1 MKHCK
6 HFYSWCR
13 PCNYYPWLEFLPHK
27 YLTMLLEDMEECM
40 EKTDLYS
47 PILFIQEFLSYK
59 CLIIAVVVYFRCDGC
74 NKQKYKLCN
83 SDSALLCKQV
93 TVFVF
98 RKLPSQLCSAT
109 LPLQSRY
116 LFSHSLRQNLVLMLL
131 QARYESANS
140 FI

>member
-1 MKHCK
+1 
-6 HFYSWCR
+6 
-13 PCNYYPWLEFLPHK
+13 
-27 YLTMLLEDMEECM
+27 MEECM

-59 CLIIAVVVYFRCDGC
+59 CLIIAVVAYFRCDGC

-109 LPLQSRY
+109 LPL
-116 LFSHSLRQNLVLMLL
+116 
-131 QARYESANS
+131 
-140 FI
+140 